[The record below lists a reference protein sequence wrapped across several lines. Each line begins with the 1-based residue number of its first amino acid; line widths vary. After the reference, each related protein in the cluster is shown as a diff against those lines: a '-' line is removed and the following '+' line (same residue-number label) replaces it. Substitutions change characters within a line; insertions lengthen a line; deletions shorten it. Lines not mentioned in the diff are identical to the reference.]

1 MPFSGK
7 KVHTNKNTDKDDDMS
22 SISNITKKNLKRKPT
37 MVSPVARKKKSTSHS
52 AEASYDIEENVS
64 YCFFL
69 CKFFVFTYLLLY
81 RILLQKNKL
90 F

>member
-64 YCFFL
+64 YC
-69 CKFFVFTYLLLY
+69 
-81 RILLQKNKL
+81 L
-90 F
+90 FSF